1 MDYPLETLLY
11 GKQFRRLMEKKL
23 EPFEVQYHL
32 SKIDLQILF
41 YLYTSGEKN
50 TSKDIMGLKLFT
62 RGHISQSLGRLQKMG
77 YVEMEQDA
85 VDRRCV
91 HNYLT
96 READPIMF
104 QLGAIFEEIQ
114 EIVMQGVTRSEREVL
129 ETVVRKI
136 NQNISDVLEE

>member
-23 EPFEVQYHL
+23 EPFEVRYHL

-41 YLYTSGEKN
+41 YLYTAGERN

-62 RGHISQSLGRLQKMG
+62 RGHISQSLGRLQRMG

-85 VDRRCV
+85 ADRRCV
-91 HNYLT
+91 HNHLT
-96 READPIMF
+96 READPIMLR
-104 QLGAIFEEIQ
+104 LGRIFEEIE
-114 EIVMQGVTRSEREVL
+114 EIVMRGVTEKEREVL
-129 ETVVRKI
+129 VTVVRKI